1 MDEVLDRI
9 ASALERIAESN
20 EKLASWAIGD
30 NKKVISCASEST
42 EIINPDNDSP
52 QLKVD
57 CSTSIYKESSPINS
71 TDEINS
77 SDESSNEQV
86 ECKPVITRS
95 HTQYE
100 GYVSIETL
108 RKTYHG
114 VVAPVIRKQAVEN
127 NIECFVFK
135 KHDYFLK
142 SDLKKLVK
150 VCKLRKRNNVALIE
164 NKAKN
169 S

>member
-1 MDEVLDRI
+1 MDEVLNRI

-30 NKKVISCASEST
+30 NKKVIPCVSEST
-42 EIINPDNDSP
+42 E
-52 QLKVD
+52 
-57 CSTSIYKESSPINS
+57 
-71 TDEINS
+71 
-77 SDESSNEQV
+77 SSNSNNYPREIKAEIIHVTESDPIEEIALSNEGLDEQV
-86 ECKPVITRS
+86 ENKPVTTRS

-114 VVAPVIRKQAVEN
+114 VVAPVIRKQAAEN

-164 NKAKN
+164 NKVKN

>member
-1 MDEVLDRI
+1 MDEVLNRI

-30 NKKVISCASEST
+30 TKKVFPCIPEST
-42 EIINPDNDSP
+42 E
-52 QLKVD
+52 L
-57 CSTSIYKESSPINS
+57 
-71 TDEINS
+71 NS
-77 SDESSNEQV
+77 SDNNSREIPFEIIHVSESDFVDKIDSFEETTEDQV
-86 ECKPVITRS
+86 KCKTIVTRS
-95 HTQYE
+95 SIRHE
-100 GYVSIETL
+100 DYVSMETL
-108 RKTYHG
+108 RNIYHG
-114 VVAPVIRKQAVEN
+114 VVAPVIRKQAAEN